1 MIELMTLARWMIVAG
16 LAPGLAFLAAPAFGQ
31 AGSFTLV
38 NGTNGTITSVTI
50 RRTGTDAWRPL
61 PYAASPGGRAMVQ
74 FSDPDCAF
82 DIRADVA
89 GTQATWNG
97 VNLCEAKVVTLNRNA
112 SGLLWADYD

>member
-1 MIELMTLARWMIVAG
+1 MIESMAPVRLMMTAMLAAG
-16 LAPGLAFLAAPAFGQ
+16 LATPASAIEG
-31 AGSFTLV
+31 AGNFTLV
-38 NGTNGTITSVTI
+38 NGTNGAITSVTI

-61 PYAASPGGRAMVQ
+61 AYAASPGGRALVQ

-89 GTQATWNG
+89 GSQLVWTG

>member
-1 MIELMTLARWMIVAG
+1 MIALRLMMVVGLAAG
-16 LAPGLAFLAAPAFGQ
+16 LASPAASAVDG
-31 AGSFTLV
+31 AGNFTLV
-38 NGTNGTITSVTI
+38 NGTNGAITSVAI
-50 RRTGTDAWRPL
+50 RRTGTAAWRPL
-61 PYAASPGGRAMVQ
+61 SYAASPGGRAMVQ

-89 GTQATWNG
+89 GAQLVWAG